1 MGASDF
7 QLGYQAYYRDEPFDE
22 TRTGSWQNGWI
33 TAESED
39 FGDAYDEDMDY
50 GE

>member
-7 QLGYQAYYRDEPFDE
+7 QLGYQAYYRDEPFD
-22 TRTGSWQNGWI
+22 TARTEQWKEGWI
-33 TAESED
+33 TAENED
-39 FGDAYDEDMDY
+39 FAGEYEEDMDY